1 MVLARVLI
9 RFFVALCSSLLGA
22 YACQNTGTIMN
33 DGIWIHMC
41 QENVN
46 RVNYLLILSE
56 HILFSTRY

>member
-9 RFFVALCSSLLGA
+9 KILLFAPVHLCLVHMPA
-22 YACQNTGTIMN
+22 KIETIMN

-46 RVNYLLILSE
+46 RVNY
-56 HILFSTRY
+56 

>member
-9 RFFVALCSSLLGA
+9 KILYLHSVHLCLVHMPA
-22 YACQNTGTIMN
+22 KIETIMN

-46 RVNYLLILSE
+46 RVNC
-56 HILFSTRY
+56 